1 MYWTLPKARFLADNL
16 QANGDQT
23 STAIAYQIAFDLYD
37 NGTQEFLAKV
47 IKSLPAKVM
56 EAPAEEANREFN
68 GSTWSSQS

>member
-1 MYWTLPKARFLADNL
+1 LNALNSRLLADNL

-47 IKSLPAKVM
+47 IQSLPVTIT
-56 EAPAEEANREFN
+56 EAPTEEANRR
-68 GSTWSSQS
+68 STRSNIV